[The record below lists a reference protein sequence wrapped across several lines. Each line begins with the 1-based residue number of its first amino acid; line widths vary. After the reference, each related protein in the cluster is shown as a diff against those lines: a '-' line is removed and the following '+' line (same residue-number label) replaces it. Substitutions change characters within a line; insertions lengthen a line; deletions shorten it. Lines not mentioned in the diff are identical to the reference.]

1 VSPTSVVLPIDLLVH
16 EDNLIIV
23 ISNHCQLLV
32 IIYGLLIRILTYQ
45 PTVDKTIVLGL
56 SKLGDSIYYNK

>member
-1 VSPTSVVLPIDLLVH
+1 MSPTSVVLPIDLLVH